1 VNARSISSIAL
12 TSVLIFASCTNA
24 FLYDERRSNLLPSE
38 RAMAL
43 EGRFCTIGT
52 NQIIRPIKI
61 LIAMDASGSMANSD
75 PDGSRAT
82 ATVNLI
88 ANLPRDPQ
96 VFISVML
103 FAGSTTAFL
112 TRSGLP
118 SFDQI
123 STMTP
128 ADLSLLAGRILNF
141 TSGDPNR
148 DSTDFVKA
156 LSEIY
161 SLINADIANS
171 QANPTD
177 VDAASRAEYDVI
189 FLSDGRPDPN
199 TAAQDAQILYGD
211 AVTRIRALKDLAS
224 DVRFNTVFVFN
235 PTTPPATCVQVDG
248 GTSDAGTSDAGFVCP
263 AAEVA
268 ADADRL
274 ERMAALGGGTFRDF
288 RNHEP
293 INFLSFRLG
302 QLRRRYIVKEFL
314 VSNFSVAGDS
324 ALDQVDSDNDGLT
337 DAEELALGTD
347 PLNPDTDGD
356 GFSDGVEVRF
366 ARLGANLNPLRFDPG
381 CPPNLIGRDSDCD
394 GLLDCD
400 EQLIGSN
407 PSAIDSDKDGMADA
421 VEWLLGTQPT
431 VDDSGLDPDSDG
443 MKNRQEVRNHTNPLL
458 ADVADL
464 TRNGYRYTLIEDGPP
479 DATGSQCYQ
488 FRIDNVQL
496 VNTLPDTRDG
506 GTGRGAGF
514 NNIYLSLAQIPSDDP
529 TAKTLMRTVRF
540 APRYPVNGIKSP
552 PDGVIRVKPEDF
564 LAGCQGGTAFNPPP

>member
-1 VNARSISSIAL
+1 MRARSLLWIAL
-12 TSVLIFASCTNA
+12 ASVLVLDSCTNA
-24 FLYDERRSNLLPSE
+24 FLYDERRSDLLPSE
-38 RAMAL
+38 RAITL
-43 EGRFCTIGT
+43 EGRFCT

-75 PDGSRAT
+75 PDGTRAT

-88 ANLPRDPQ
+88 GNLPRDPQ
-96 VFISVML
+96 VFLSVML

-118 SFDQI
+118 SYDQI
-123 STMTP
+123 SSMTP
-128 ADLSLLAGRILNF
+128 ADINLLAGRILNF
-141 TSGDPNR
+141 RNPDPNR

-199 TAAQDAQILYGD
+199 TAAQDAQILNGD
-211 AVTRIRALKDLAS
+211 AVTRIRALKDLAA

-235 PTTPPATCVQVDG
+235 PTSPPATCVQVD
-248 GTSDAGTSDAGFVCP
+248 AGTPDAGFVCP

-274 ERMAALGGGTFRDF
+274 EQMAALGGGTFRDF

-366 ARLGANLNPLRFDPG
+366 AKLGANLNPLRFDPG

-407 PSAIDSDKDGMADA
+407 PALIDSDKDGMADA

-443 MKNRQEVRNHTNPLL
+443 MKNRQEVRNHTDPLH

-464 TRNGYRYTLIEDGPP
+464 SRNGYRYTLIEDGAP
-479 DATGSQCYQ
+479 DSSGSQCYQ
-488 FRIDNVQL
+488 FKIDNVQL
-496 VNTLPDTRDG
+496 VNTLADTRDG

-514 NNIYLSLAQIPSDDP
+514 NNLYLSLAQIPSDDP

-552 PDGVIRVKPEDF
+552 PDGVIRVNPEDF
-564 LAGCQGGTAFNPPP
+564 VAGCQGGTAFNPPP